1 MTKEEFKN
9 KILGFI
15 EQTGMSATSFGL
27 AATNNP
33 KFVFDIKEGREC
45 REATQEKVLTF
56 INNYKEQTNV

>member
-27 AATNNP
+27 AAANNP
-33 KFVFDIKEGREC
+33 NFVFDINKGREC
-45 REATQEKVLTF
+45 REATQERVLAF
-56 INNYKEQTNV
+56 INRYEEQKND